1 MKRGWFKGERVDVV
15 VVCGT
20 LCFCHLQP
28 GWRRTPTAGPKAGI
42 QHGLLQRGVGG
53 GVGRVA
59 VFGIC
64 TATSWRLFHSNL
76 GRGQTQGIDKKGT
89 LVAGKGRG

>member
-53 GVGRVA
+53 CR
-59 VFGIC
+59 
-64 TATSWRLFHSNL
+64 
-76 GRGQTQGIDKKGT
+76 QGGCVWHLHCNQLET
-89 LVAGKGRG
+89 VP

>member
-1 MKRGWFKGERVDVV
+1 MKRGWFKGERVDMV

-28 GWRRTPTAGPKAGI
+28 GWRRTPTAVPKAGI

-53 GVGRVA
+53 M
-59 VFGIC
+59 
-64 TATSWRLFHSNL
+64 
-76 GRGQTQGIDKKGT
+76 
-89 LVAGKGRG
+89 

>member
-28 GWRRTPTAGPKAGI
+28 GWRRTPTAVPKAGI
-42 QHGLLQRGVGG
+42 QHGLLQRGQKPTFNDTVM
-53 GVGRVA
+53 VDP
-59 VFGIC
+59 
-64 TATSWRLFHSNL
+64 SNL
-76 GRGQTQGIDKKGT
+76 ILRHIFILQNVVRNLHSMTQSWFIHQT
-89 LVAGKGRG
+89 